1 MHTLCSA
8 ATMAVITALAG
19 ACANEI
25 APSPIR
31 RNPDD
36 RNPNFTVAGTVTESG
51 SGPPITMVSVEA
63 SGQRQTSTTKTDGS
77 GQYVVSVMGY
87 GYASLAF
94 KKSGFEDA
102 FRRPFVL
109 GDERI
114 DVRLQR
120 AVVINA
126 GERIEGTLYP
136 DDPRYPLDFLGESV
150 CEPCRLIRVNVESAG
165 VLVLRLLVPESAG
178 FGLTVITQSVFSFTT
193 CCGSELS
200 WEFAVPPGEVKLFV
214 YPKASRL
221 THSQPFD
228 LISELR
234 RGKS

>member
-1 MHTLCSA
+1 MALIA
-8 ATMAVITALAG
+8 AVAS
-19 ACANEI
+19 ACANEM

-31 RNPDD
+31 RNPQD

-51 SGPPITMVSVEA
+51 SGLPITEVSVEA
-63 SGQRQTSTTKTDGS
+63 SGQGQTSTTLTDGS
-77 GQYVVSVMGY
+77 GQYVVSAMGY

-102 FRRPFVL
+102 FHRPFVL

-120 AVVINA
+120 AVVITA
-126 GERIEGTLYP
+126 GERIEGTLYT
-136 DDPRYPLDFLGESV
+136 DDPRYPLDVFDESV
-150 CEPCRLIRVNVESAG
+150 CEPCRLIRVNVERAG

-178 FGLTVITQSVFSFTT
+178 FGFAVVTQRTFSFTT
-193 CCGSELS
+193 CCGPELY
-200 WEFAVPPGEVKLFV
+200 WEFAVPPGQMQLFV
-214 YPKASRL
+214 YPKASSL

-228 LISELR
+228 LITELR
-234 RGKS
+234 PHES